1 MLLVLYGGIAEMGY
15 NSRQHLI
22 KAGFEFVEKLN
33 YAVAPQLT
41 TQYGKR
47 NFVSE
52 EVFLENTDSLF
63 RYEVGGIRI
72 GFNQWQIADA
82 VCDKKNSLLTLSTG
96 DISFLEEI
104 KRVYGDKVRLIYAY
118 IDDSTLK
125 NIISGLSNIN
135 EDEARVRFETG
146 QAVKRG
152 YLQYQ
157 HLFDY
162 VVMYGGENSVFNYAN
177 LYRQYDAIIGEVI
190 GKEEKDTRFGDVFF
204 SFTQRDV
211 LLWGE
216 LCVALDKKG
225 VSYYDDLDLPPAADF
240 AEDITAAIRSAKIV
254 VPVITENAL
263 SSPWV
268 LQEILLAAECAEKNG
283 TLLMPV
289 FDAGVDLARA
299 GDLQYL
305 LATRS
310 GVVIENG
317 DWGAA
322 AEKLAQKVHTL
333 LSAEANLKAYAKQVE
348 NSLCLTMYEQAKR
361 WQEAHLELCD
371 RAFAASGGAFI
382 DFEVCL
388 LSRVKLISILLE
400 MELYEQALDWAVEAL
415 NHGDDGDTRSVL
427 LGQLAMCCA
436 HLGMDEEKVRRLAL
450 DRLAEFVMVDLD
462 DEDDG
467 PLQRMKRGVM
477 EELLNSFHNAL
488 ATVES
493 KHGGRAEAAEDK
505 GDEGKIAQ
513 YGELAIALFE
523 DLIQDNAKGLSRH
536 DLMLGYERI
545 LNYCKHVGLKG
556 EVADQCITRIAQ
568 LSEWEDTPQTG
579 ESSAQ
584 TQALKIYL
592 GQILPQS
599 GEYDVFI
606 SYKSEDE
613 ALARKVYDYL
623 TQSGKEVFFSE
634 RTLTQLGNSEYRAAI
649 FKALEHSRHMVLVS
663 SNPEYLKTKWVH
675 KEWDLFDNELT
686 DDRKVG
692 TLILVLADDI
702 AADKGKL
709 PIELRTK
716 EIVKMSEFRS
726 RLLSYLR

>member
-1 MLLVLYGGIAEMGY
+1 MLLVLYGGIAEMGF
-15 NSRQHLI
+15 NSRRHLI
-22 KAGFEFVEKLN
+22 NAGFEFVEKLN
-33 YAVAPQLT
+33 YAVFPQLT
-41 TQYGKR
+41 TQYGNR

-63 RYEVGGIRI
+63 RYEVGGIRV

-118 IDDSTLK
+118 IDDATLK
-125 NIISGLSNIN
+125 GIISGLSNI
-135 EDEARVRFETG
+135 DDTEAKVRFETG

-152 YLQYQ
+152 YVEYR

-177 LYRQYDAIIGEVI
+177 LYRQFDRIVHEVLGE
-190 GKEEKDTRFGDVFF
+190 EEAAPRFGDVFI
-204 SFTQRDV
+204 SCAHKDEQLRGQLICALEQRGISVFCDSHMT
-211 LLWGE
+211 L
-216 LCVALDKKG
+216 
-225 VSYYDDLDLPPAADF
+225 AADF
-240 AEDITAAIRSAKIV
+240 GTNIEDAIRSAKVV

-268 LQEILLAAECAEKNG
+268 LQEIAFVAECGEKNG

-289 FDAGVDLARA
+289 FEAGVDLDRA
-299 GDLQYL
+299 GEIKYL

-310 GVVIENG
+310 GVVIQNG
-317 DWGAA
+317 DLDGA
-322 AEKLAQKVHTL
+322 AEKLAQMVHTIF
-333 LSAEANLKAYAKQVE
+333 SAEANLKAYAKQVE
-348 NSLCLTMYEQAKR
+348 NCLCLAMYDQAKH

-371 RAFAASGGAFI
+371 QAYAAGGDAFM

-400 MELYEQALDWAVEAL
+400 MEEYEQAMDRAVEAL
-415 NHGDDGDTRSVL
+415 NFGDDGETRDIL
-427 LGQLAMCCA
+427 MDQLAMCCA
-436 HLGMDEEKVRRLAL
+436 YLGMDEEEVRQLAL

-462 DEDDG
+462 AEDDG
-467 PLQRMKRGVM
+467 PLPRMKRAFM
-477 EELLNSFHNAL
+477 EELLCGLRNAL
-488 ATVES
+488 TVVEGN
-493 KHGGRAEAAEDK
+493 HGGKDAAEENKD
-505 GDEGKIAQ
+505 DEGKIAQ

-523 DLIQDNAKGLSRH
+523 ELMQDSARGMSRH
-536 DLMLGYERI
+536 DLILGYERI

-556 EVADQCITRIAQ
+556 QVADQCITRIAQ
-568 LSEWEDTPQTG
+568 LSAFEEPGQPAENTP
-579 ESSAQ
+579 Q

-623 TQSGKEVFFSE
+623 TQSGKEVFFAKQ
-634 RTLTQLGNSEYRAAI
+634 TLPQLGESEYRAAI
-649 FKALEHSRHMVLVS
+649 FEALERSKHLVVVGS
-663 SNPEYLKTKWVH
+663 KPDYLKTKWVR
-675 KEWDLFDNELT
+675 KEWDTFDNEIT
-686 DDRKVG
+686 DGRKTG
-692 TLILVLADDI
+692 ALVLLLADDI
-702 AADKGKL
+702 VADKGKL
-709 PIELRTK
+709 PIELRAK

>member
-1 MLLVLYGGIAEMGY
+1 MLLVLYGGIAEMGF
-15 NSRQHLI
+15 NSRRHLI
-22 KAGFEFVEKLN
+22 NAGFEFVEKLN

-52 EVFLENTDSLF
+52 EEFLENTDSLF

-118 IDDSTLK
+118 IDDATLK
-125 NIISGLSNIN
+125 NIISGLSYIS
-135 EDEARVRFETG
+135 EDEAKVRFETG

-152 YLQYQ
+152 YLQYR

-162 VVMYGGENSVFNYAN
+162 VVMYGGEQSVFNYEN
-177 LYRQYDAIIGEVI
+177 LYRQFDTIIDAVV
-190 GKEEKDTRFGDVFF
+190 GKEKKNTRYAEVFISYARKDA
-204 SFTQRDV
+204 
-211 LLWGE
+211 
-216 LCVALDKKG
+216 ALFDCLHSAILQKG
-225 VSYYDDLDLPPAADF
+225 VSVFDAEQLPGSAVIS
-240 AEDITAAIRSAKIV
+240 EILTAAIQNAKIV

-289 FDAGVDLARA
+289 FDTGVDLARA

-310 GVVIENG
+310 GVVIEND
-317 DWGAA
+317 DWQAA
-322 AEKLAQKVHTL
+322 AEKLAQKIHTL

-348 NSLCLTMYEQAKR
+348 NGLCLTMYEQAKR
-361 WQEAHLELCD
+361 WQEAHLALCD
-371 RAFAASGGAFI
+371 QAYAAGGDAFM

-400 MELYEQALDWAVEAL
+400 MEEYEQAMDRAVEAL
-415 NHGDDGDTRSVL
+415 RFRDDGDTRDIL
-427 LGQLAMCCA
+427 LDQLCLCCA
-436 HLGMDEEKVRRLAL
+436 YLKMDEQEFLDMATEKL
-450 DRLAEFVMVDLD
+450 
-462 DEDDG
+462 
-467 PLQRMKRGVM
+467 GVIDPQ
-477 EELLNSFHNAL
+477 ELLPAL
-488 ATVES
+488 ANAYHFIYT
-493 KHGGRAEAAEDK
+493 HGKLENRDEK
-505 GDEGKIAQ
+505 GKDDEGKIAQ

-523 DLIQDNAKGLSRH
+523 DLIQDNAKSLSRH
-536 DLMLGYERI
+536 DLILGYERI

-568 LSEWEDTPQTG
+568 LSALEEAAHPV

-584 TQALKIYL
+584 SQALKIYL

-599 GEYDVFI
+599 GAYDVFI

-623 TQSGKEVFFSE
+623 TQSGKEVFFAKQ
-634 RTLTQLGNSEYRAAI
+634 TLPQLGESEYRAAI
-649 FKALEHSRHMVLVS
+649 FEALERSKHLVVVGS
-663 SNPEYLKTKWVH
+663 KPDYLKTKWVR
-675 KEWDLFDNELT
+675 KEWDTFDNEIT
-686 DDRKVG
+686 DGRKNG
-692 TLILVLADDI
+692 ALVLLLADDI
-702 AADKGKL
+702 VADKGQL
-709 PIELRTK
+709 PIELRAK